1 MNGSITGLYGGLT
14 ALLVIGLGVR
24 VVQLR
29 MRHRVGLGDGGI
41 AELSRAIR
49 THGNLVENAPL
60 VLLLMLVAELSAAAP
75 PVALHAAGVAVLTGR
90 LLHAFGLSRSPNRS
104 PGRFLGV
111 LLTWLTILALALLL
125 IVRGLAR

>member
-24 VVQLR
+24 VVRLR

-49 THGNLVENAPL
+49 AHGNLVENAPL
-60 VLLLMLVAELSAAAP
+60 ALLLMLIAELSAAAP

-90 LLHAFGLSRSPNRS
+90 LLHAFGLSRSPTRS